1 MPIPQRG
8 QILDPKIETKAV
20 VWGWTWVSKLD
31 WIMENIA
38 GDDEEVITF
47 TARNDV
53 EYKSE
58 RSQHVVFIKRGAVI
72 EADKPI
78 RDQV

>member
-1 MPIPQRG
+1 
-8 QILDPKIETKAV
+8 
-20 VWGWTWVSKLD
+20 
-31 WIMENIA
+31 MENIA